1 MHTET
6 PESRTTDAGR
16 IIGAGGVDTLG
27 TGTNSTSTDS
37 NSTNSNSTDSNDTNS
52 SRTDENRR
60 YPNGKPVKTID
71 GTTVRM
77 ETEDLT
83 VRYGVS
89 TFGIRNVSMPVFD
102 RSVTALIGP
111 SGCGKSTFLR
121 ALNRMHDL
129 GADIEVTGA
138 AILDGENI
146 YEPQVDA
153 VTIRRRVGMVFQKP
167 TPFPTKS
174 IYENV
179 CAGLRLVGIRRKQV
193 LDEAVEKA
201 LTDAALW
208 DEVKDRLR
216 SPGGSLSGGQQQ
228 RLCIAR
234 ALAVEPEVLLM
245 DEPTSSLDPNAT
257 MRIEQLIQEL
267 KEQVT
272 IVIVTHN
279 MQQATRVSDYTAFF
293 YVGELVEISETQQI
307 FSSPREER
315 TQEYLSGTFS

>member
-1 MHTET
+1 MSAIET
-6 PESRTTDAGR
+6 QTDKRDADATVGR
-16 IIGAGGVDTLG
+16 DIPGGVKMIG
-27 TGTNSTSTDS
+27 
-37 NSTNSNSTDSNDTNS
+37 
-52 SRTDENRR
+52 DEA
-60 YPNGKPVKTID
+60 
-71 GTTVRM
+71 VRM
-77 ETEDLT
+77 ETESLT

-89 TFGIRNVSMPVFD
+89 TFGIRDVTLPMFD
-102 RSVTALIGP
+102 ERVTALIGP

-129 GADIEVTGA
+129 GTDIEVTGSA
-138 AILDGENI
+138 FLDGENI
-146 YEPQVDA
+146 YAPKVDP
-153 VTIRRRVGMVFQKP
+153 VVIRRRIGMVFQKP

-179 CAGLRLVGIRRKQV
+179 CTGLRLVGIRKKTV
-193 LDEAVEKA
+193 LDDAVEKA
-201 LTDAALW
+201 LVDAALW
-208 DEVKDRLR
+208 DEVKDRLK

-257 MRIEQLIQEL
+257 MRVEKLIQDL
-267 KEQVT
+267 KKQVT

-293 YVGELVEISETQQI
+293 FLGELIEYGKTTELFANPKEPKTKEY
-307 FSSPREER
+307 FS
-315 TQEYLSGTFS
+315 GFFG